1 MATLKRTA
9 VIDVVGLTPA
19 LLPHLP
25 KIDAFARRGKVASI
39 TPVIPA
45 VTATAHA
52 TYMTGEVPTVHGAVA
67 NGWYFRDLDDI
78 KLWRQSNKLV
88 EAPKIWDVGHA
99 ADPGFTC
106 ADLFWWFNMNSTVD
120 YLVTPRPMYPSDGR
134 KLPDVY
140 TKPMELRDRL
150 QSELGQ
156 FPLFNFWGPNAN
168 IKSSAWIAEAATKVE
183 ARYSPTLSL
192 VYLPHLDYC
201 LQTIGPDPDRIA
213 PQLKEIDDV
222 AGDLI
227 AFYERKGI
235 RVIVLSE
242 YGMSAVT
249 KQIHIN
255 RLFRQKGWISYREEL
270 GRDMIDPATCRAFAV
285 ADHQI
290 AHVYVND
297 PTITEEVRALLE
309 GTDGVAE
316 VLDEAGKAAHGLA
329 HPRAGDL
336 VALAD
341 LDAWFTY
348 YFWLD
353 DDRAPDYARTVDIHQ
368 KPGYDPAEMVW
379 DTSVPAVKPRAIAT
393 ILRRKA
399 GFRGLLQTVPL
410 NGDGIHG
417 SHGVPTSDA
426 KHGPVFITS
435 QPDLLT
441 EPTIDATDVFGQMK
455 AHVGI
460 G

>member
-1 MATLKRTA
+1 MAMNRTA

-19 LLPHLP
+19 LLSHLP
-25 KIDAFARRGKVASI
+25 RLNAFAQRGRVATI
-39 TPVIPA
+39 KPVIPA

-67 NGWYFRDLDDI
+67 NGWYFREMDDI

-88 EAPKIWDVGHA
+88 EAPKIWDIGKE
-99 ADPGFTC
+99 ADPSFTC

-140 TKPMELRDRL
+140 TKPMDLRDKL
-150 QSELGQ
+150 QTELGQ
-156 FPLFNFWGPNAN
+156 FPLFSFWGPNAN
-168 IKSSAWIAEAATKVE
+168 IKSSAWIGEAAKKVE
-183 ARYSPTLSL
+183 TRYSPTLTL

-222 AGDLI
+222 AGALI
-227 AFYERKGI
+227 AHYEAKGI

-242 YGMSAVT
+242 YGVSAVT

-255 RLFRQKGWISYREEL
+255 RLFRQRGWISYREEL
-270 GRDMIDPATCRAFAV
+270 GREMIDPATCRVFAV

-290 AHVYVND
+290 AHVYIND
-297 PTITEEVRALLE
+297 ERIRDEVRTLLE
-309 GTDGVAE
+309 GTDGIAE
-316 VLDEAGKAAHGLA
+316 VLDDAGKEAHGLA

-336 VALAD
+336 VALSD
-341 LDAWFTY
+341 PDAWFTY

-353 DDRAPDYARTVDIHQ
+353 DERAPDYARTVDIHQ

-379 DTSVPAVKPRAIAT
+379 DTSVPAVKPKAFAT
-393 ILRRKA
+393 ILKRKA

-417 SHGVPTSDA
+417 SHGVPTTDPE
-426 KHGPVFITS
+426 HGPLFIT
-435 QPDLLT
+435 QQTDLL
-441 EPTIDATDVFGQMK
+441 PDATIDATEVFHQMK

-460 G
+460 N